1 MKSKENQTKTIKKP
15 WLTKDVMEQ
24 VYDLHLWGDNSSDFC
39 SGFGSH
45 QSEIVNPY
53 VAVVSSFLTS
63 FKKPPRV
70 CDFGCGDFN
79 IGKEF
84 VK

>member
-24 VYDLHLWGDNSSDFC
+24 VYDLNLWGDNSSDFY

-45 QSEIVNPY
+45 QSEIVKPY
-53 VAVVSSFLTS
+53 VSS
-63 FKKPPRV
+63 
-70 CDFGCGDFN
+70 C
-79 IGKEF
+79 
-84 VK
+84 